1 MSHLIAKSAYKSL
14 EERINRFPQGA
25 APTTTL
31 YKILG
36 LLFTEKEARL
46 VAQLPI
52 KPFTPKA
59 ASKIWSMPY
68 NETIHVL
75 DSLARRCILFDME
88 TDGDKRYVLPPP
100 MVGFF
105 EFTMMRVRE
114 DLDQKLLSELF
125 YQYLCVE
132 EDFIKGLLENCE
144 TRFGRVF
151 INETVLTNEQSTYVL
166 DFERAT
172 YIINN
177 ASALGVSMC
186 YCRHVKQHLGTNCNA
201 PMELCLTFNQSAKT
215 LIKHSF
221 AREISVTEG
230 LELLH
235 RGYEHNLVQF
245 GENARNDVSFICNCC
260 GCCCEA
266 LNAAKK
272 FGNLHPIHT
281 SNYMPVLDEK
291 SCRGCGKCARNCPVD
306 VIKMLLDEKSL
317 PGKKNIPA
325 IDKELCLGCGVCVR
339 SCPCK
344 SLTLIQREVKVITPA
359 NSVHRIVLMAIEKG
373 KLQELLFDNK
383 ALFSHR
389 ALAAILS
396 AILKLS
402 PMQKL
407 MASKQM
413 KSVYLDKLLSKMKL

>member
-1 MSHLIAKSAYKSL
+1 MSHLVAKSAYKSL

-36 LLFTEKEARL
+36 LLFTEKEAGL

-52 KPFTPKA
+52 KPFTPKT
-59 ASKIWSMPY
+59 ASKVWNMPY
-68 NETIHVL
+68 KETIDVL
-75 DSLARRCILFDME
+75 DSLASRCILFDME
-88 TDGDKRYVLPPP
+88 TDGDKKYVLPPP

-105 EFTMMRVRE
+105 EFTMMRVRN
-114 DLDQKLLSELF
+114 DIDQKLLSELF

-132 EDFIKGLLENCE
+132 EDFIKELLDNSE
-144 TRFGRVF
+144 TRFGRALV
-151 INETVLTNEQSTYVL
+151 NETVLTAEQSAYVL
-166 DFERAT
+166 DYERAT
-172 YIINN
+172 HIIEN
-177 ASALGVSMC
+177 ATALGVSMC
-186 YCRHVKQHLGTNCNA
+186 YCRHVKQHLGTNCDT
-201 PMELCLTFNQSAKT
+201 PLELCLTFNQSAKT

-235 RGYEHNLVQF
+235 QGYENNLVQF

-266 LNAAKK
+266 LNATKT
-272 FGNLHPIHT
+272 FGNLHPIQT
-281 SNYMPVLDEK
+281 SNFIPELNES
-291 SCRGCGKCARNCPVD
+291 SCKGCGKCARNCPID
-306 VIKMLLDEKSL
+306 VIKMEPDKKLLSDIKV
-317 PGKKNIPA
+317 IPF
-325 IDKELCLGCGVCVR
+325 IDKDICLGCGICAR
-339 SCPCK
+339 SCPNQ
-344 SLTLIQREVKVITPA
+344 SLILRQREVKVITPA
-359 NSVHRIVLMAIEKG
+359 NSVHRIVLIAIEKG
-373 KLQELLFDNK
+373 KLQELIFDNK

-396 AILKLS
+396 SILKLS
-402 PMQKL
+402 PIQKL
-407 MASKQM
+407 MASQQM